1 MVRADERMRAAVE
14 LLVAADVSTCGH
26 RELDALAGALQ
37 CVRGF
42 VSSTDVMVARR
53 RAELRAAVTT
63 EEPLPEAEPAATIG
77 GLPLDVSEFAGGR
90 DRRPGGASGR
100 DSARAEACSLLPLF
114 ERALRV
120 GSIDAAHVDAVAVV
134 LSDLDDVE
142 RAELSTH
149 AEMLLE
155 HALCESP
162 ERFRRRVRDL
172 ARRIAHDRGERMAE
186 RLRRRQQVRRWID
199 RRTGMGHLHAELDP
213 ESTARVWAALDE
225 HLGVVRGRND
235 TAGVSL
241 QRLEVDALVELVS
254 ASPLLH
260 HRSPELSVLI
270 DWNTLRSG
278 VLAAGGV
285 CETFDGVP
293 LTPAAVRRLAC
304 EAWLLPVVLGG
315 DGLPLDVGRR
325 RRLATREQRV
335 ALAAM
340 YAGCSMPSCGVRFEQ
355 CRIHHLDPW
364 QPSGLTDLDNLIPLC
379 SRHHHDVHD
388 GGWTLTMT
396 SDRVITLRDPAGTLV
411 FEGDTRDRTG
421 APELPGEFDEVMD
434 RTGSHGPGG
443 AATGG
448 TDSSA
453 ESTEVSVPMVVRAAR
468 HRVEALTRRRRC
480 HDAAVGAAR
489 AP

>member
-1 MVRADERMRAAVE
+1 MRAAVE
-14 LLVAADVSTCGH
+14 LLVAADVATCGH
-26 RELDALAGALQ
+26 SELDALAGALQ

-42 VSSTDVMVARR
+42 VSATDVLVARR
-53 RAELRAAVTT
+53 RAELRAAVTA
-63 EEPLPEAEPAATIG
+63 EESLPGAEPSTLG
-77 GLPLDVSEFAGGR
+77 GVPLDVSEFANGR

-100 DSARAEACSLLPLF
+100 DRVRAEACSLLPLF
-114 ERALRV
+114 ERALRA
-120 GSIDAAHVDAVAVV
+120 GSIDAAHVDAIAVA
-134 LSDLDDVE
+134 LSDLDDAE
-142 RAELSTH
+142 RVELSSH
-149 AEMLLE
+149 AEVLLD

-172 ARRIAHDRGERMAE
+172 ARRITRDRGERMAE

-225 HLGVVRGRND
+225 HLGVVRSRDD
-235 TAGVSL
+235 TAGVSV

-278 VLAAGGV
+278 VLASGGV
-285 CETFDGVP
+285 CETVDGVP

-315 DGLPLDVGRR
+315 DGVPLDVGRR

-340 YAGCSMPSCGVRFEQ
+340 YTGCAMPSCEVRFEQ

-364 QPSGLTDLDNLIPLC
+364 QPAGLTDLDNLIPLC
-379 SRHHHDVHD
+379 GRDHHDVHD

-396 SDRVITLRDPAGTLV
+396 ADRVITLRDPAGTLV
-411 FEGDTRDRTG
+411 FEGDTRNRTG
-421 APELPGEFDEVMD
+421 APELPGEFGDVLE
-434 RTGSHGPGG
+434 RTGSHGPPGS
-443 AATGG
+443 T
-448 TDSSA
+448 SSMSA
-453 ESTEVSVPMVVRAAR
+453 ESAEVSVPVLERTAR
-468 HRVEALTRRRRC
+468 RRVEALTRRRRC
-480 HDAAVGAAR
+480 RDSQPTAAR